1 MFEEKVLKRKRQEF
15 INNIRNESEKEL
27 LDLQNRYE
35 SGKLKEEDMSEEQKN
50 KLIQIYQKQIGD
62 LERDI
67 EKNKK
72 AMSEYK
78 EKILKVRKK
87 MNN

>member
-72 AMSEYK
+72 VMSEYK